1 MNDAVTNILLSGVGG
16 QGIILASDIM
26 AEVFL
31 EAGFDVKKSEV
42 HGMAQRGGSV
52 TSHVRFGRKVYS
64 PIIKQGDVD
73 ILFSFEQLESLRWLN
88 YVKPD
93 GVILLNNHK
102 INPPAV
108 NLGQMEYPKDI
119 PGIIRKRF
127 DRFHLVDGTKLAL
140 EAGDIRAAN
149 VVLLGGDI
157 RAANVVLLGTISKLF
172 DMEESLWIETVLG
185 HLPAKV
191 HEINR
196 KAFAMGRAQIKA

>member
-1 MNDAVTNILLSGVGG
+1 MSDAVTNILLSGVGG

-64 PIIKQGDVD
+64 PIIKQGDAD
-73 ILFSFEQLESLRWLN
+73 ILFSFEQLEGLRWLN

-93 GVILLNNHK
+93 GVIVMNNHR

-108 NLGQMEYPKDI
+108 NLGQMEYPKDV
-119 PGIIRKRF
+119 PGIIRERF
-127 DRFHLVDGTKLAL
+127 NRFHLVEGTKLAL
-140 EAGDIRAAN
+140 QAGDIRAAN
-149 VVLLGGDI
+149 VVLLGAVSTFFDI
-157 RAANVVLLGTISKLF
+157 G
-172 DMEESLWIETVLG
+172 ESLWIETLLA

>member
-1 MNDAVTNILLSGVGG
+1 MDDVVTNILLSGVGG
-16 QGIILASDIM
+16 QGIILASDVM

-149 VVLLGGDI
+149 VVLLG
-157 RAANVVLLGTISKLF
+157 TISKLF

>member
-1 MNDAVTNILLSGVGG
+1 MDDAVTNILLSGVGG

-52 TSHVRFGRKVYS
+52 TSHVRFGRRVYS
-64 PIIKQGDVD
+64 PIIKQGEVD
-73 ILFSFEQLESLRWLN
+73 ILFSFEQLEGLRWIN

-93 GVILLNNHK
+93 GVIVLNNHR

-127 DRFHLVDGTKLAL
+127 DKFYLIEGTKLAL
-140 EAGDIRAAN
+140 EAGNIRAAN
-149 VVLLGGDI
+149 VVLLG
-157 RAANVVLLGTISKLF
+157 AISKLF
-172 DMEESLWIETVLG
+172 DMEEILWIEAILG
-185 HLPAKV
+185 HLPPRL
-191 HEINR
+191 HEVNR
-196 KAFAMGRAQIKA
+196 KAFAMGRGQIED

>member
-1 MNDAVTNILLSGVGG
+1 MSDAVTNILLSGVGG

-73 ILFSFEQLESLRWLN
+73 ILFSFEQLEGLRWLN

-93 GVILLNNHK
+93 GVILLNNHR

-108 NLGQMEYPKDI
+108 NLGQVEYPKDVL
-119 PGIIRKRF
+119 GIIRARF
-127 DRFHLVDGTKLAL
+127 DRFHLVEGTKLAVK
-140 EAGDIRAAN
+140 AGDIRAAN
-149 VVLLGGDI
+149 VVLLGAVS
-157 RAANVVLLGTISKLF
+157 RFF
-172 DMEESLWIETVLG
+172 DMEESLWIETVLA

-196 KAFAMGRAQIKA
+196 KGFAMGRAQIKV

>member
-26 AEVFL
+26 TEVFL

-73 ILFSFEQLESLRWLN
+73 ILFSFEQLEGLRWLN

-93 GVILLNNHK
+93 GVIVLNNHR

-108 NLGQMEYPKDI
+108 NLGQMEYPEDV
-119 PGIIRKRF
+119 PGIIRERF
-127 DRFHLVDGTKLAL
+127 DRFYLVEGTKLAL

-149 VVLLGGDI
+149 VVLLGAVSKFFDI
-157 RAANVVLLGTISKLF
+157 
-172 DMEESLWIETVLG
+172 EESLWIETVLG

-196 KAFAMGRAQIKA
+196 KAFAVGRDQIEA

>member
-1 MNDAVTNILLSGVGG
+1 MDDSVTNILLSGVGG

-31 EAGFDVKKSEV
+31 ESGFDVKKSEV

-52 TSHVRFGRKVYS
+52 TSHVRYGSKVYS
-64 PIIKQGDVD
+64 PIIKQGEVD
-73 ILFSFEQLESLRWLN
+73 ILFSFEELEGLRWLN

-140 EAGDIRAAN
+140 EAGNIRAAN
-149 VVLLGGDI
+149 VVLLG
-157 RAANVVLLGTISKLF
+157 AISNLF
-172 DMEESLWIETVLG
+172 EIEEPLWIEVILR
-185 HLPAKV
+185 HLPPRL
-191 HEINR
+191 HEVNR

>member
-31 EAGFDVKKSEV
+31 EAGFDVKKSEI

-64 PIIKQGDVD
+64 PIIKQGDAD

-119 PGIIRKRF
+119 PGIIRKWF

-149 VVLLGGDI
+149 VVLLGT
-157 RAANVVLLGTISKLF
+157 LSKLF

>member
-1 MNDAVTNILLSGVGG
+1 MNDTVTNILLSGVGG
-16 QGIILASDIM
+16 QGIILASDIITQL
-26 AEVFL
+26 FL

-73 ILFSFEQLESLRWLN
+73 ILFSFEQLEGLRWLN

-93 GVILLNNHK
+93 GVIVLNNHR

-108 NLGQMEYPKDI
+108 NLGQMEYPKDV
-119 PGIIRKRF
+119 PGVIRKKF
-127 DRFHLVDGTKLAL
+127 DKFYLIEGTKLAL
-140 EAGDIRAAN
+140 QAGDIRAAN
-149 VVLLGGDI
+149 VVLLG
-157 RAANVVLLGTISKLF
+157 AISKLF
-172 DMEESLWIETVLG
+172 DLEESLWIETILR

>member
-73 ILFSFEQLESLRWLN
+73 ILFSFEQLEGLRWLN

-93 GVILLNNHK
+93 GVIVLNNHR

-108 NLGQMEYPKDI
+108 NLGQMEYPKDV
-119 PGIIRKRF
+119 PGIIRERF
-127 DRFHLVDGTKLAL
+127 NRFHLVEGTKLAL
-140 EAGDIRAAN
+140 QAGDIRAAN
-149 VVLLGGDI
+149 VVLLV
-157 RAANVVLLGTISKLF
+157 AVSKFF

-191 HEINR
+191 HGINR
-196 KAFAMGRAQIKA
+196 KAFGVGRDQIEA

>member
-26 AEVFL
+26 TEVFL

-73 ILFSFEQLESLRWLN
+73 ILFSFEQLEGLRWLN

-93 GVILLNNHK
+93 GVIVLNNHR

-108 NLGQMEYPKDI
+108 NLGQMEYPKDV
-119 PGIIRKRF
+119 PGIIRERF
-127 DRFHLVDGTKLAL
+127 DRFHLVEGTKLAL
-140 EAGDIRAAN
+140 QAGDVRAAN
-149 VVLLGGDI
+149 VVLLG
-157 RAANVVLLGTISKLF
+157 AVSKFF

-196 KAFAMGRAQIKA
+196 KAFAAGRTQIEA

>member
-1 MNDAVTNILLSGVGG
+1 MDDAVTSILLSGVGG

-31 EAGFDVKKSEV
+31 ESGFDVKKSEV

-64 PIIKQGDVD
+64 PIIKQGEVD
-73 ILFSFEQLESLRWLN
+73 ILFSFEELEGLRWLN

-93 GVILLNNHK
+93 GVIVLNNHR

-108 NLGQMEYPKDI
+108 NLGQMEYPRGI
-119 PGIIRKRF
+119 PGIIRKQF
-127 DRFHLVDGTKLAL
+127 DRFYLLDGTRLAL
-140 EAGDIRAAN
+140 EVGNIRAAN
-149 VVLLGGDI
+149 VVLLG
-157 RAANVVLLGTISKLF
+157 AISNLF
-172 DMEESLWIETVLG
+172 EIEEALWIEVILR
-185 HLPAKV
+185 HLPPRL
-191 HEINR
+191 HEVNR

>member
-26 AEVFL
+26 TEVFL

-73 ILFSFEQLESLRWLN
+73 ILFSFEQLEGLRWLN

-93 GVILLNNHK
+93 GVIVLNNHR

-108 NLGQMEYPKDI
+108 NLGQAEYPKDV
-119 PGIIRKRF
+119 PGIIRERF
-127 DRFHLVDGTKLAL
+127 DRFHLVEGTKLAL
-140 EAGDIRAAN
+140 QAGDIRAAN
-149 VVLLGGDI
+149 VVLLG
-157 RAANVVLLGTISKLF
+157 AVSKFF
-172 DMEESLWIETVLG
+172 DMEESLWIETALG

-196 KAFAMGRAQIKA
+196 KAFAVGRTQIEA

>member
-16 QGIILASDIM
+16 QGIILASDVM

-52 TSHVRFGRKVYS
+52 TSHVRFGKKVYS

-93 GVILLNNHK
+93 GVIVLNNHK

-108 NLGQMEYPKDI
+108 NLGQMEYPKDV
-119 PGIIRKRF
+119 PGIIRRSF
-127 DRFHLVDGTKLAL
+127 DRFYLVEGTKLAL

-149 VVLLGGDI
+149 VVLLG
-157 RAANVVLLGTISKLF
+157 TISKLF
-172 DMEESLWIETVLG
+172 DIEESLWIETVLR

-196 KAFAMGRAQIKA
+196 KAFAMGRAQTEA

>member
-1 MNDAVTNILLSGVGG
+1 MSDAVTNILLSGVGG

-26 AEVFL
+26 AEVFV

-64 PIIKQGDVD
+64 PTIKQGDVD
-73 ILFSFEQLESLRWLN
+73 ILFSFEQLEALRWLN

-93 GVILLNNHK
+93 GVILLNNHR

-108 NLGQMEYPKDI
+108 NLGQVEYPKDV
-119 PGIIRKRF
+119 PGIIRERF
-127 DRFHLVDGTKLAL
+127 DRFHLVEGTKLAVK
-140 EAGDIRAAN
+140 AGDIRAAN
-149 VVLLGGDI
+149 VVLLG
-157 RAANVVLLGTISKLF
+157 AVSTFF
-172 DMEESLWIETVLG
+172 DMEESLWIETVLA

-196 KAFAMGRAQIKA
+196 KAFAMGRAQIKV

>member
-1 MNDAVTNILLSGVGG
+1 MDDTVTNILLSGVGG

-64 PIIKQGDVD
+64 PIIKQGEVD
-73 ILFSFEQLESLRWLN
+73 ILFSFEELEGLRWLN

-93 GVILLNNHK
+93 GVIVLNNHK

-108 NLGQMEYPKDI
+108 NLGQMEYPRDI

-127 DRFHLVDGTKLAL
+127 DKFYLVEGTKLAL
-140 EAGDIRAAN
+140 EAGNIRAAN
-149 VVLLGGDI
+149 VVLLG
-157 RAANVVLLGTISKLF
+157 AISKLF
-172 DMEESLWIETVLG
+172 DIEEVLWIEAILG
-185 HLPAKV
+185 HLPPRV
-191 HEINR
+191 HEVNR
-196 KAFAMGRAQIKA
+196 KVFAMGRGQIKV